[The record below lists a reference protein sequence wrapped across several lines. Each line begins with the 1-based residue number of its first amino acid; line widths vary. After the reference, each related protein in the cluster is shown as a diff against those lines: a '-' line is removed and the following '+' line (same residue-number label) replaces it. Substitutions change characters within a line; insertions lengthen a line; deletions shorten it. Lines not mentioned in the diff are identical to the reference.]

1 MNLFPAYMPGGPAL
15 SEMSFQ
21 LFPKFSQSLADTLN
35 TLESRRADGTQP
47 YQPGMDMATQVV
59 PLCALYLLAVLVS
72 SRLMATREAF
82 GGPVLKRVLLVYNF
96 SCVVLAAIP
105 FIEMTRIQLHP
116 KYGRFFACNAL
127 VNLGSKEDVD
137 GHGSRMAFA
146 CWLFF
151 AQKYWEWLDTIF
163 FIMRKSWRQV
173 SFLHVYHHATV
184 PLLVGF
190 TGAVDFNGDQYLAGI
205 LNSGVHVL
213 MYSHYFV
220 SALGFPTPWRKA
232 LTSLQLVQFVLNVTQ
247 HSYALYRGD
256 DCAGSPY
263 CVRVIM
269 VVYFI
274 IQFLLFAHF
283 FSHAYRKK
291 PRSKMSEKKA

>member
-1 MNLFPAYMPGGPAL
+1 MNLFPAYLPGGAAL
-15 SEMSFQ
+15 TGMSFQ
-21 LFPKFSQSLADTLN
+21 LFPKFSESLADTLS
-35 TLESRRADGTQP
+35 TLEARRADGTQP
-47 YQPGMDMATQVV
+47 YQPGMDISTQIL
-59 PLCALYLLAVLVS
+59 PLSLLYLLVVYVGS
-72 SRLMATREAF
+72 KVMATREPF
-82 GGPVLKRVLLVYNF
+82 LKGPVFKGVLLVYNF

-105 FIEMTRIQLHP
+105 FIELSRMHFNP
-116 KYGRFFACNAL
+116 KYGRSFACNPL
-127 VNLGSKEDVD
+127 VFPGSKEDVD
-137 GHGSRMAFA
+137 GHGSRIAFA

-151 AQKYWEWLDTIF
+151 AQKYWEWMDTIF

-205 LNSGVHVL
+205 LNAGVHVL

-220 SALGFPTPWRKA
+220 SSLGYPTPWRKA
-232 LTSLQLVQFVLNVTQ
+232 LTSVQLIQFVLNVAQ

-269 VVYFI
+269 IVYFI
-274 IQFLLFAHF
+274 VQFLLFAHF
-283 FSHAYRKK
+283 F
-291 PRSKMSEKKA
+291 